1 MTWSFKGSWGCNM
14 KTLFFV
20 ASSFLLL
27 SCTTFEESQQ
37 ASLYKNYKSYL
48 NALKTRNYDSA
59 IAMLALHNRNR
70 FSNSKDG
77 EDFNGFFPFFSS
89 VDTVI
94 TNEINHY
101 QEFLGSKGCLTIN
114 GFDSVGEP
122 TSLNFELLNEN
133 DEWKFRYVQMIY
145 HESKDEFPS
154 SAKCPP
160 TPRNNANN

>member
-1 MTWSFKGSWGCNM
+1 MIWNLKESWGSNM

-20 ASSFLLL
+20 ASFLVLL
-27 SCTTFEESQQ
+27 SCTTLERGQQ
-37 ASLYKNYKSYL
+37 TSLYKNYKSYL
-48 NALKTRNYDSA
+48 DSLKTRNYDSA
-59 IAMLALHNRNR
+59 IAMLTSHNRNQ

-77 EDFNGFFPFFSS
+77 EDFNAFFPFFSS

-94 TNEINHY
+94 TDEKNHY
-101 QEFLGSKGCLTIN
+101 QDFFDSRGCLTVN

-133 DEWKFRYVQMIY
+133 GEWKFSYVQMIY
-145 HESKDEFPS
+145 HGSKDEFPA

-160 TPRNNANN
+160 KP